1 MNLWSVEE
9 GASQCGNGAV
19 VLYPTETLWGVG
31 GDARDSA
38 VAAKVLVAKGID
50 SPRPFPV
57 LCDSVERALGVVDGE
72 LPGFRELAGRFWP
85 GGLTLVVPVL
95 DRRLADVAGL
105 DGRVGLRVS
114 AVESATQLASG
125 AGGFLLSTSANLT
138 GCPPPHAFHE
148 IDSTVKERVDGAV
161 DTLRISQGE
170 PSTVLSFE
178 EGGWRCLRP
187 GSVSR
192 GELVAIL
199 GEGGAHGLR

>member
-9 GASQCGNGAV
+9 GANQCANGAV

-31 GDARDSA
+31 GDARNPE
-38 VAAKVLVAKGID
+38 VAAQVLAAKGID

-57 LCDSVERALGVVDGE
+57 LCDSVERALNVVDGE
-72 LPGFRELAGRFWP
+72 LPGLRELAGRFWP

-114 AVESATQLASG
+114 AVESATLLAKG
-125 AGGFLLSTSANLT
+125 VDGFLLSTSANLT
-138 GCPPPHAFHE
+138 GSPPPHAFHE
-148 IDSTVKERVDGAV
+148 IDLRVKERVDGAV
-161 DTLRISQGE
+161 DTQRVAQGE
-170 PSTVLSFE
+170 PSTLLSFE
-178 EGGWRCLRP
+178 NGVWCCLRP
-187 GSVSR
+187 GAVSR

-199 GEGGAHGLR
+199 GEGGPHGLR